1 VSRAAATQ
9 SWVGL
14 NPGHRGCYWNFN
26 ERRRVVRKQ
35 RELYREL
42 AVRRASV
49 SGIPQVTATIDRH
62 VPDTRASHR
71 RDRRLRRHPSTPTVS
86 IGMFDEACSAT
97 RALFSGPT
105 RAQPG
110 PASAPSTLRNRTA
123 SLRLCSAASRR
134 AALCGDRGRR
144 PQSRPVGN
152 RRSGPCWG
160 RDVARPASR
169 RRSGRLS
176 WRS

>member
-86 IGMFDEACSAT
+86 IGMFDEPCSAT
-97 RALFSGPT
+97 RALFSGSDT
-105 RAQPG
+105 GSTGARVGTVHTQKSDRF
-110 PASAPSTLRNRTA
+110 PASVFSCVT
-123 SLRLCSAASRR
+123 SSR
-134 AALCGDRGRR
+134 AL
-144 PQSRPVGN
+144 
-152 RRSGPCWG
+152 RRSGP
-160 RDVARPASR
+160 APAEP
-169 RRSGRLS
+169 SGRKS
-176 WRS
+176 KIRSLLGS